1 MLDCHVMWEKRKT
14 SNETCLQYLFIVD
27 VGNNCTV
34 SKANKYFAPPL
45 RDWRVGVFQKPSPF
59 TATWRQKSS
68 KYILMNHSLND
79 VCIRLC
85 RRFQQDGLVRQ
96 SLSLCRR
103 GVLTLASVCTVL
115 SAKPFCMSAETNLM
129 SPSSLL
135 VPQETCTTAVRKFS
149 RNSDDRKSM
158 LTLATTIQPILR
170 TQGKTEKSLDFN
182 TLLALYFLTFIA
194 LVRLCFLLV
203 TYFQQRRK
211 EQQIQREN
219 EAGAESVSTLADDK
233 DAIENFR
240 RRMNE
245 FSVETD
251 EDEDDELESEEEELR
266 NGRRRSIDGRRFS
279 GGWRKGGMGTK
290 QPSSSSS
297 IVFERPNDPKER
309 PSSGVSPEQIE
320 MLKRMYGGDIN
331 VDDNEKDKKNPK

>member
-1 MLDCHVMWEKRKT
+1 MWEKRKT

-79 VCIRLC
+79 CC
-85 RRFQQDGLVRQ
+85 QQN
-96 SLSLCRR
+96 LS
-103 GVLTLASVCTVL
+103 
-115 SAKPFCMSAETNLM
+115 
-129 SPSSLL
+129 
-135 VPQETCTTAVRKFS
+135 ETCTTAVRKFS

-194 LVRLCFLLV
+194 L
-203 TYFQQRRK
+203 